1 MNMKIDNMAEVDKKS
16 DDTEVGYESK
26 RVMFIE
32 KHGDDEESED
42 LARYKVRRNTFKV
55 CQMLICFIHL

>member
-1 MNMKIDNMAEVDKKS
+1 MKIDSMAEVDKKS
-16 DDTEVGYESK
+16 DDTEVDYESK

-32 KHGDDEESED
+32 KDGDDEESED

-55 CQMLICFIHL
+55 CQMIISCIPL